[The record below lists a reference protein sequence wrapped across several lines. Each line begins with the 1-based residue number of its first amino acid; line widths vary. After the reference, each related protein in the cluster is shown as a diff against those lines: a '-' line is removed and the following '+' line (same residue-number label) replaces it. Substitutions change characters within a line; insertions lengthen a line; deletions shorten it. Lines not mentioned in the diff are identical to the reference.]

1 MREFTYREARS
12 GSLVAGLGG
21 AIVVETVALHLW
33 LAAKHHPLVAWA
45 LTASSASALVWLA
58 LDYRAMGRG
67 AVRVGHGRVDLRVGR
82 RFALDLPADA
92 VAAAVARPNWR
103 DLPAAGTPAARD
115 YLNLTRPASP
125 NVLLMLAEP
134 TTVRLAGGVTRRG
147 VRRLG
152 ICLDDP
158 TGFVAAVGSPTATA

>member
-1 MREFTYREARS
+1 MREFTYRQARS

-21 AIVVETVALHLW
+21 AIVVETLALHLW
-33 LAAKHHPLVAWA
+33 LAAKHHPAVAWA
-45 LTASSASALVWLA
+45 LTAGSVSALAWLTA
-58 LDYRAMGRG
+58 DYRAMGSG

-92 VAAAVARPNWR
+92 VAAAVARPSWR
-103 DLPAAGTPAARD
+103 DLPAVGTPAARD
-115 YLNLTRPASP
+115 YLNLTKPAAP

-134 TTVRLAGGVTRRG
+134 TAVRLPGGITRRD

-152 ICLDDP
+152 LCLDDP
-158 TGFVAAVGSPTATA
+158 TGFVAAIGSPTTA